1 MKALQGLFGLLY
13 GAGFIGNGLLFLYV
27 EWSYLRQSFLQVF
40 NPVLHL
46 QVVLAMLTMPLFWI
60 LTVVTVLG
68 YFAMASVQKHID
80 EAAR

>member
-1 MKALQGLFGLLY
+1 
-13 GAGFIGNGLLFLYV
+13 V
-27 EWSYLRQSFLQVF
+27 RRQSFLQVF

-68 YFAMASVQKHID
+68 YFAMAGVQKHID